1 MSPLEYEFLTNAKK
15 AVNINIGKEYYSI
28 DEFARD
34 LSMSHSNLCKKM
46 RSVAGVSPSEFIV
59 NTKLGI
65 SLSLLAEGKLSIK
78 EVAYTTGFNDPK
90 YFSRRFKKEFGITPK
105 EYKFSVSQKPSY
117 QWNFFNLN

>member
-46 RSVAGVSPSEFIV
+46 RRVAGVSPTEFIV
-59 NTKLGI
+59 NTKLGK

-78 EVAYTTGFNDPK
+78 EVAYSTGFNDPK
-90 YFSRRFKKEFGITPK
+90 YFSRRFKKEFGISPK
-105 EYKFSVSQKPSY
+105 EYKLSTNVEPAY
-117 QWNFFNLN
+117 RWDFFNLN